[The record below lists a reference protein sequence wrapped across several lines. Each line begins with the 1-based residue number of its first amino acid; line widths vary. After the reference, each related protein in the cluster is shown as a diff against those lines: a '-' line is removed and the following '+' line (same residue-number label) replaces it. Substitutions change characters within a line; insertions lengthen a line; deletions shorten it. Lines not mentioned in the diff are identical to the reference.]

1 AFWQGLSRL
10 DASLAELD
18 YAVLALGDSTY
29 DQFCGHGQRLD
40 TRLAELGAHRLCP
53 RLDCDAD
60 GLDGADAWLA
70 RLQEQLA
77 PQATSVS
84 VTAPTTPNRPVPVP
98 ARLVINRRLN
108 SAGSNKEV
116 RLFGFASEQPLAY
129 EAGDA
134 LSVRARNCPEL
145 VEEILTLA
153 GLDGEQPV
161 AVPKVG
167 ELSLRQALGEHYEI
181 ARPNPETLAL
191 IAERSG
197 SDDCRALLGDR
208 DELKRWLWGRQLA
221 DVLARFPARH
231 DARELLGSLKRL
243 QPRLYSIASSPLAHA
258 GQVHLTVS
266 AVRYGNRK
274 GVASTFLADRLQDA
288 TTEVH
293 IQSSRHFRLPD
304 QGDIP
309 LIMIGP
315 GTGIA
320 PFRGFLH
327 ERRARGDQGRNWLF
341 FGEQHAAHDFYY
353 RDELE
358 AFQRD
363 GLLNELG
370 LAFSRDQ
377 AEKIYVQDRLRERGA
392 EVWRWLQDGA
402 RVYVC
407 GDASR
412 MARDVDQALRQVVA
426 THGHLSDEAASEY
439 LRGMSEQK
447 RYLKDVY

>member
-1 AFWQGLSRL
+1 
-10 DASLAELD
+10 
-18 YAVLALGDSTY
+18 
-29 DQFCGHGQRLD
+29 
-40 TRLAELGAHRLCP
+40 
-53 RLDCDAD
+53 
-60 GLDGADAWLA
+60 
-70 RLQEQLA
+70 
-77 PQATSVS
+77 
-84 VTAPTTPNRPVPVP
+84 VP
-98 ARLVINRRLN
+98 ARLVINQRLN
-108 SAGSNKEV
+108 GAGSNKEV
-116 RLFGFASEQPLAY
+116 RLFGFESAQPLTY
-129 EAGDA
+129 QAGDA
-134 LSVRARNCPEL
+134 LSVKARNCPEL
-145 VEEILTLA
+145 VEEVLALA
-153 GLDGEQPV
+153 GLDGEQAV
-161 AVPKVG
+161 AVAKVG
-167 ELSLRQALGEHYEI
+167 ELSLRQALSEHYEI

-197 SDDCRALLGDR
+197 AAECHALLGNR
-208 DELKRWLWGRQLA
+208 DELKTWLWGRQLA
-221 DVLARFPARH
+221 DVLARYPARH
-231 DARELLGSLKRL
+231 DAGELLGSLKRL

-266 AVRYGNRK
+266 AVRYGQRK

-293 IQSSRHFRLPD
+293 VQPSRHFRLPD
-304 QGDIP
+304 QGDVP

-363 GLLNELG
+363 GLLSELS

-377 AEKIYVQDRLRERGA
+377 AEKIYAQDRLRERGA

-426 THGHLSDEAASEY
+426 THGHLSDEAAADY
-439 LRGMSEQK
+439 VRGMSEQK